1 MKFLRTK
8 ETIAQNMAFMGIMA
22 AINII
27 LALIIALV
35 PFVSIF
41 LIIFLPL
48 TSALVTL
55 TCKKRYFA
63 IYAFA
68 TIGLSLVATL
78 WNMETTVFYVL
89 PSILT
94 GFVFGLLIQLKV
106 HPVWS
111 IFCAT
116 IVQSALTFLFVPLIN
131 FVFQTDLV
139 TFFLKVFGLQEQPW
153 GSVVV
158 LTFVFL
164 ISLIQV
170 FLSYFVVKEEI
181 KKFGFE
187 ECKDLKHPWI
197 YSLICGVS
205 SLSIIGLYFCSL
217 SIAYLML
224 AISFYFA
231 VFLVIRL
238 VQEKYWRTLIVCGV
252 FVLINIFVFAL
263 ANQYLAQYS
272 QVLLTGITPLCISI
286 ISFLVYFLKKQKEQ
300 IE

>member
-8 ETIAQNMAFMGIMA
+8 ETLAQNIAFMGIMA

-35 PFVSIF
+35 PFISIF

-48 TSALVTL
+48 TSTLVAL
-55 TCKKRYFA
+55 TCKKRYYP
-63 IYAFA
+63 IYALA
-68 TIGLSLVATL
+68 TVGLALVATL
-78 WNMETTVFYVL
+78 WNMETTIFYVV

-94 GFVFGLLIQLKV
+94 GFIFGILIRAKV

-111 IFCAT
+111 IFSAT
-116 IVQSALTFLFVPLIN
+116 VIQAGLTFLFVPLIN

-139 TFFLKVFGLQEQPW
+139 SFFQKVFGIYDQPW
-153 GSVVV
+153 GQIVI

-170 FLSYFVVKEEI
+170 FLSYFVVKEEV

-187 ECKDLKHPWI
+187 ECKDLKRSWI
-197 YSLICGVS
+197 YSLIGAIS
-205 SLSIIGLYFCSL
+205 SLSIIGFYFCSL
-217 SIAYLML
+217 SVAYLML
-224 AISFYFA
+224 AISFYFSI
-231 VFLVIRL
+231 FLVIRL
-238 VQEKYWRTLIVCGV
+238 VEEKYWRTLIVCGV

-263 ANQYLAQYS
+263 AYQYLKEYS
-272 QVLLTGITPLCISI
+272 QVLLIGITPLCISLL
-286 ISFLVYFLKKQKEQ
+286 SLAVYFLQKQKEQ